1 MQFHSTTQPLYVAID
16 VGKNVHCYAA
26 YAGTVLTPLAAPQE
40 VRTHQPGYEC
50 FRQWLTGL
58 VKSQRYAPIIVGLEP
73 TGVYHGPWAYALHR
87 DFGDTVELQIVTPF
101 RTKQKRKQLNNRAE
115 RKTDEI
121 DVVALAHCLRDGSG
135 RSLYLPSPD
144 VHALDLW
151 CRHHNRLKH
160 DQRRLGNRIRSQLD
174 SLWPGA
180 LVNVAAFKRAHPHLE
195 PPEPLVYTHPLQRQL
210 VQSVLHADPNPYTW
224 CRLSTREIQTVL
236 RKTGVR
242 CGPQTAQKVQRIAQN
257 ALLLPPATAQLLA
270 EHLGADLRRYQQF
283 STELADLR
291 ERAETLLRATPGAV
305 VATVPGI
312 SDFLAAQ
319 YVGLVAD
326 VSRFAHADQVWALVG
341 FDTCQDDSGD
351 RRRRGKITKRGLPY
365 GREVLFRMGFS
376 ASLSCPA
383 IGRAKQRAQQRGKS
397 SLEATIHAA
406 HKTNRICF
414 HLYKHG
420 IPFNPDLSR

>member
-1 MQFHSTTQPLYVAID
+1 MQKHSTIEPLYIPID
-16 VGKNVHCYAA
+16 IGKNVHSYAA
-26 YAGTVLTPLAAPQE
+26 YAGADLTPVAAPQE
-40 VRTHQPGYEC
+40 VRTHRPGYER
-50 FRQWLTGL
+50 FRRWLTEL

-73 TGVYHGPWAYALHR
+73 TGVYHEPWANALQR
-87 DFGDTVELQIVTPF
+87 DFCDTVELQIVTPF

-121 DVVALAHCLRDGSG
+121 DVVALAHCLRDNIGDA
-135 RSLYLPSPD
+135 LYLPSFD
-144 VHALDLW
+144 MQALDLC
-151 CRHHNRLKH
+151 CRHHNVLKH
-160 DQRRLGNRIRSQLD
+160 DQRRLANRIRSQLD
-174 SLWPGA
+174 RLWPGA
-180 LVNVAAFKRAHPHLE
+180 LVDVAAFKRAHPDLE

-210 VQSVLHADPNPYTW
+210 VQAVLHTDPNPYTW
-224 CRLSTREIQTVL
+224 RRLSVREIQTTL

-242 CGPQTAQKVQRIAQN
+242 CGPKTAQKVRRIAQN

-270 EHLGADLRRYQQF
+270 EHLSVDFRRYLQF
-283 STELADLR
+283 CAELADLR
-291 ERAETLLRATPGAV
+291 QRAETLLRASSGAV

-326 VSRFAHADQVWALVG
+326 VDRFAHADQVWALVG
-341 FDTCQDDSGD
+341 FDVIQDDSGD

-376 ASLSCPA
+376 ASNTCPA
-383 IGRAKQRAQQRGKS
+383 IGRAKQRAQQRGKT

-414 HLYKHG
+414 HLYKLG
-420 IPFNPDLSR
+420 IPFNPELSR